1 MVKKRLGGLIAGRGI
16 LNAILG
22 LIVGVLLAVVGYYLW
37 VYVAHWIGTR
47 FFKGTGDRGEVQR
60 ALGFAYAPQALNILA
75 FIPCLGGIV
84 ALAAWVWSIAAA
96 FVAIRQSLDQD
107 DTNAALTVI
116 IAGIA
121 VLIVVAV
128 ISLILGIIGIGGA
141 ALTGALGNIGG

>member
-1 MVKKRLGGLIAGRGI
+1 MNWQELPPLPGADL
-16 LNAILG
+16 
-22 LIVGVLLAVVGYYLW
+22 
-37 VYVAHWIGTR
+37 
-47 FFKGTGDRGEVQR
+47 
-60 ALGFAYAPQALNILA
+60 AYAPQALNILA